1 MLDKIKAALTAK
13 TAAPELSQDVE
24 AQLSLAAN
32 VAATAEAKVLEMS
45 TQLEASLSNVASLTS
60 QLAEAKSSLEKYAEL
75 AAQAEAAQ
83 AEMIAKAAAAKNEA
97 RMSQLSHV
105 VGDVKAEA
113 LFKSFGNADDA
124 SFAMLIETAQ
134 VALSKESDGEMF
146 KEVGVEG
153 AEASVSPEDVN
164 KAAFSQAIKNRK
176 NKGTK

>member
-1 MLDKIKAALTAK
+1 LLDKIKAALTAK

-83 AEMIAKAAAAKNEA
+83 AEMIAQAVAAKNEA
-97 RMSQLSHV
+97 RMSQLSHA
-105 VGDVKAEA
+105 VGDVKAAA
-113 LFKSFGNADDA
+113 LFGSFGNVDDA
-124 SFAMLIETAQ
+124 SFAVLVESMQMNLD
-134 VALSKESDGEMF
+134 KEAKSEMF
-146 KEVGVEG
+146 QEKGVEA
-153 AEASVSPEDVN
+153 AEASASPDDLN
-164 KAAFSQAIKNRK
+164 KAALSQAI
-176 NKGTK
+176 NKTKTKGKK